1 MENAKKNL
9 KVASWLV
16 LALAAFTVV
25 RKVVDAVIN
34 GFEVKEVPADM
45 TEDLVRISLIVAFS
59 FGFVVILPQLYIA
72 IKGFKIANAPCHA
85 KGHIIWATILL
96 VIALIGVFAPIPSLI
111 KADHIGS
118 NLAELSNALLN
129 VVIYSAFLSAAFKV
143 KKEIR

>member
-85 KGHIIWATILL
+85 KGVCHVPGPRPLETPENI
-96 VIALIGVFAPIPSLI
+96 S
-111 KADHIGS
+111 KA
-118 NLAELSNALLN
+118 
-129 VVIYSAFLSAAFKV
+129 
-143 KKEIR
+143 IRHGCSG